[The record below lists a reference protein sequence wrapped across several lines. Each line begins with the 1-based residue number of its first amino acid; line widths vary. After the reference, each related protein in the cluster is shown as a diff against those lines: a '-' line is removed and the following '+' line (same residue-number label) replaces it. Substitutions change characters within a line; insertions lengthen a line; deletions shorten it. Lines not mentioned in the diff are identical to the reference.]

1 MVKAH
6 DKLAKNSEKLL
17 KDMGKVRKNLNFGQK
32 RLGRGWFEAAKW
44 LGKRG
49 GNLQNG
55 DSRGSRVVNM
65 ACASYV
71 VGGKNFTANF
81 DGMSDHELRE

>member
-17 KDMGKVRKNLNFGQK
+17 KKMEKVKKNLNFGQN
-32 RLGRGWFEAAKW
+32 RLGRGWFEAAKR

-49 GNLQNG
+49 GNL
-55 DSRGSRVVNM
+55 
-65 ACASYV
+65 
-71 VGGKNFTANF
+71 
-81 DGMSDHELRE
+81 

>member
-17 KDMGKVRKNLNFGQK
+17 KNMEKVRKNLNFGQN
-32 RLGRGWFEAAKW
+32 RLGRGGFEAAKR
-44 LGKRG
+44 LGKCS

-65 ACASYV
+65 ACASYG

-81 DGMSDHELRE
+81 DVG